1 MKKFSKLLA
10 LLLALLLVL
19 PAAVAC
25 AENTPAGGNDQTTD
39 AQGADTPDALVN
51 TLNGAPLSEYTIIYS
66 ESGLDFNKRAAEYIG
81 SAIEAV
87 TGTAPAVKLDT
98 ETEATDK
105 EILVGIT
112 NRQEALAIE
121 GGVEGA
127 TEGFEFLTASKD
139 TKVLL
144 YGEEYMIAGA
154 AYAFAKNLA
163 ENTAVTVPAE
173 VTVGTPVFEDANN
186 FIYMISDGMGFNT
199 LNFGYDLYVKGTHT
213 EHEDISGYPQD
224 IVANRFPHKAQ
235 NYTHSLNDDVTD
247 SAAGGTAL
255 ATGYKTYNGVVG
267 LNGDY
272 KEVQNLSELAI
283 SLGKKTGVLTTDE
296 INGATPAAFSSH
308 VEDRGDEEDILAA
321 QEESGIDI
329 VIGDITDPAT
339 IFRKSLEAL
348 KNDDK
353 GFFVM
358 YEEAYTDKGSH
369 DNNSEVVYNAYTRL
383 NTALRI
389 AFEFVLYNPDTVLI
403 LTADHETGGIT
414 YDEEKGSYKFTSGDH
429 TQVNVPFYGI
439 GKGTE
444 VIDGKTYDN
453 TGIAKFAARIMGVE
467 EFGDPELTELTDK
480 TGEEKMTTDEYN
492 AIMLKMIKARR
503 EYNASKNK

>member
-1 MKKFSKLLA
+1 MKKFPKLLA

-25 AENTPAGGNDQTTD
+25 AENAPAGDDQTTD
-39 AQGADTPDALVN
+39 AQGTDTPDALGN

-121 GGVEGA
+121 GGIEGA

-173 VTVGTPVFEDANN
+173 VTVGTPVFEEVNN
-186 FIYMISDGMGFNT
+186 VIFMIGDGMGFNS
-199 LNFGYDLYVKGTHT
+199 LKLGIELYENGAYT
-213 EHEDISGYPQD
+213 ESENVSGYHQYSVGDRLPY
-224 IVANRFPHKAQ
+224 KAQ
-235 NYTHSLNDDVTD
+235 SYTHSLDYDVTD

-255 ATGYKTYNGVVG
+255 ATGYKAYNGAIG
-267 LNGDY
+267 LDVNMN
-272 KEVQNLSELAI
+272 EVKNLTELAKE
-283 SLGKKTGVLTTDE
+283 LGKKTGVLTTDE
-296 INGATPAAFSSH
+296 ITGATPSAFSVHDDSR
-308 VEDRGDEEDILAA
+308 DDTDEILELQSKTGFDIM
-321 QEESGIDI
+321 
-329 VIGDITDPAT
+329 IGDITDPAT
-339 IFRKSLEAL
+339 ILRTSLESL
-348 KNDDK
+348 ENDDK

-358 YEEAYTDKGSH
+358 YEEGHIDKYSH
-369 DNNSEVVYNAYTRL
+369 DNNKKNFYTAYTRL
-383 NTALRI
+383 NTALRV
-389 AFEFVLYNPDTVLI
+389 ALEFVMYNPDTFLL
-403 LTADHETGGIT
+403 LTADHETGGLT
-414 YDEEKGSYKFTSGDH
+414 YNEEIGEFVYTTGDH
-429 TQVNVPFYGI
+429 TQVNVPFYAI
-439 GKGTE
+439 GMGAE
-444 VIDGKTYDN
+444 EIDGKTYDN
-453 TGIAKFAARIMGVE
+453 TGVSKFAARLMGVTD
-467 EFGDPELTELTDK
+467 FGDPELTELTDK
-480 TGEEKMTTDEYN
+480 TGEEQMTMDEKN
-492 AIMLKMIKARR
+492 AMAIKRFKAFR
-503 EYNASKNK
+503 EYANRTK